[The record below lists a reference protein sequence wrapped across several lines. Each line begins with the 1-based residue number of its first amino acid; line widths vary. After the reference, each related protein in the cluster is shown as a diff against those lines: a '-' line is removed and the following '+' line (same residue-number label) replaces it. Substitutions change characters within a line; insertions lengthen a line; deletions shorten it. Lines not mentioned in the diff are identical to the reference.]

1 MRIKSCDNCQAKV
14 NTQYIVYII
23 LLINIIVY
31 YSIILLIKMK
41 LFGAGR
47 GYLPSFPNLNIS
59 HSVTDNLQKFLWKI
73 PYWLIHQES

>member
-1 MRIKSCDNCQAKV
+1 
-14 NTQYIVYII
+14 
-23 LLINIIVY
+23 
-31 YSIILLIKMK
+31 MK
-41 LFGAGR
+41 LFGARR